1 MDPLD
6 LGLHKLDQITGA
18 RDQQETKNRPS
29 VANFQ
34 PELRNAAQ
42 KNHIGPESGFFGV
55 LEKRLSNG
63 WRKRQVTL
71 VVSHK
76 ARP

>member
-1 MDPLD
+1 MFFNSKYTTVFGPYLA
-6 LGLHKLDQITGA
+6 QIG
-18 RDQQETKNRPS
+18 
-29 VANFQ
+29 
-34 PELRNAAQ
+34 
-42 KNHIGPESGFFGV
+42 H

>member
-1 MDPLD
+1 MSELAHGTRPRGERARIFVHFREKISCIARAASA
-6 LGLHKLDQITGA
+6 LGFKLNRSRLIQQI
-18 RDQQETKNRPS
+18 
-29 VANFQ
+29 
-34 PELRNAAQ
+34 
-42 KNHIGPESGFFGV
+42 GF
-55 LEKRLSNG
+55 LEKRLRNG